1 MLFLWYG
8 SILAALMTLAFG
20 LSRRS
25 PKYVVISAI
34 LFLPFSYYFLGFPV
48 AIRYIGLLPIAILLL
63 AIIMKRKR
71 MSKAAV

>member
-1 MLFLWYG
+1 MVFLWYG
-8 SILAALMTLAFG
+8 SILVALATLTFG

>member
-8 SILAALMTLAFG
+8 SILAALATLAFG

-48 AIRYIGLLPIAILLL
+48 ALRYVGLLPVALLLL
-63 AIIMKRKR
+63 AIIMKRKH

>member
-1 MLFLWYG
+1 MVFLWYG
-8 SILAALMTLAFG
+8 SILVALATLTFS